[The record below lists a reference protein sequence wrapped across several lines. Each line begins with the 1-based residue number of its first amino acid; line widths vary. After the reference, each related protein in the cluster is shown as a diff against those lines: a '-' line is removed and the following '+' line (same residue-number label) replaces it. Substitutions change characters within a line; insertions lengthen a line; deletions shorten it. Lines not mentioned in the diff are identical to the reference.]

1 MNKLKAPY
9 MKKGSTVFLKI
20 VLVIIGLI
28 VLTGLLWEP
37 QLEGRNKNSDSIS
50 LYFND
55 PFLAYIYLG
64 SVPFFFALYQ
74 AFKLLGYIGEN
85 DTFSLGS
92 VMTLRNIKYC
102 ALTIIGFMVG
112 AMVWIGVASFVN
124 GDDSAGVMM
133 IGLVIIVI
141 STVVAV
147 FATVLQRL
155 FQNAVDIK
163 SENDLTV

>member
-1 MNKLKAPY
+1 MDKPKTPY

-20 VLVIIGLI
+20 VLVIMGLI
-28 VLTGLLWEP
+28 VLTGLIWEP
-37 QLEGRNKNSDSIS
+37 QLEGRNKNSDPIS

-55 PFLAYIYLG
+55 PFLAYVYLG

-85 DTFSLGS
+85 KTFSSDS
-92 VMTLRNIKYC
+92 VMILRNIKYC
-102 ALTIIGFMVG
+102 ALTIIGFMAG
-112 AMVWIGVASFVN
+112 AMAWVRVMSSAS
-124 GDDSAGVMM
+124 GDDPAGFMA
-133 IGLVIIVI
+133 IGLAVMAT